1 MEKEKILR
9 QKRMLK
15 RLHKYRQM
23 LNQQIGGST
32 GPKRRE
38 SD

>member
-1 MEKEKILR
+1 MEKEKVLR
-9 QKRMLK
+9 KKRMLK
-15 RLHKYRQM
+15 RLNKYRQM
-23 LNQQIGGST
+23 LNQRIGESA